1 MDQQTY
7 SGDQQLQQSSQVETD
22 QQTIGEERKW
32 CCSIIKL
39 QFDPVAGIKNK
50 VKNAVKSS
58 NIKSHFTLVTRVLK
72 GKSKEI
78 TIIPEVGLFI
88 FFLAN
93 FIHSVVNFAV
103 KQKPLAYNIVCN
115 IVASVSLI
123 VSLCKLVCTLV
134 RRCKTVQNSNK
145 IKPEDDKENKYLTAM
160 KIEENAQTQD
170 NPVQQMS
177 ENQLDSLTIVKELI
191 IKFLQEYFLYPVII
205 CSLYG
210 LVNEKQWQ
218 FNDTLAGYGFLLFL
232 YSVCMDA
239 LYTKLKYVWVVQKLI
254 VSLSCDDDD
263 TWKKVLTKSILPS
276 LFIMPH
282 IIIFALMY
290 WVILMIIGIRIY
302 VDSFSGE
309 IDENVGNFSGEID
322 QVNTSNT
329 GNYKVAPWTGYMIF
343 CGFYLPAFSVLTFH
357 VLNRAWLLDD
367 ETESRGD
374 KIFYFLHDPWV
385 YSVVPFLIVPFIAFC
400 VGIYLPDYDSSE
412 FEVDPNAKSTAE
424 ILGLIFIIVFLLC
437 NIRAAVIF
445 AITVIVLPI
454 AIVITV
460 VCCIDDIVNYLK
472 Q

>member
-1 MDQQTY
+1 M
-7 SGDQQLQQSSQVETD
+7 
-22 QQTIGEERKW
+22 
-32 CCSIIKL
+32 
-39 QFDPVAGIKNK
+39 
-50 VKNAVKSS
+50 
-58 NIKSHFTLVTRVLK
+58 LK
-72 GKSKEI
+72 EKSKEVA
-78 TIIPEVGLFI
+78 IIPEVGLFI

-103 KQKPLAYNIVCN
+103 KQKPLVYNIACN

-177 ENQLDSLTIVKELI
+177 ENQLDSPTIVKELI

-218 FNDTLAGYGFLLFL
+218 FDDTLAGYGFLLFL

-254 VSLSCDDDD
+254 VSLSCNDED
-263 TWKKVLTKSILPS
+263 TWKKVLIKSILPS

-290 WVILMIIGIRIY
+290 WVILMIIGVRIY

-309 IDENVGNFSGEID
+309 IDENVGNFSG
-322 QVNTSNT
+322 QVNTSDM

-343 CGFYLPAFSVLTFH
+343 L
-357 VLNRAWLLDD
+357 WLLL
-367 ETESRGD
+367 TCIFCTNISR
-374 KIFYFLHDPWV
+374 
-385 YSVVPFLIVPFIAFC
+385 
-400 VGIYLPDYDSSE
+400 
-412 FEVDPNAKSTAE
+412 AKQ
-424 ILGLIFIIVFLLC
+424 GL
-437 NIRAAVIF
+437 VIG
-445 AITVIVLPI
+445 
-454 AIVITV
+454 
-460 VCCIDDIVNYLK
+460 
-472 Q
+472 